1 MSSTPFLSRHFGDY
15 LLVAQLSEDALGSVY
30 RALYLADERRFVRLR
45 ILQTPEISREVLVAT
60 IEEGEGEPALEHDAI
75 VRRAELSVADGMP
88 YMVWYENAG
97 WTLDQLLA
105 AVRALGVRIP
115 VE

>member
-1 MSSTPFLSRHFGDY
+1 MSATPFLSRHFGDY

-45 ILQTPEISREVLVAT
+45 IIQTNEISREVLVAT
-60 IEEGEGEPALEHDAI
+60 IEEADDEPALVHDAI
-75 VRRAELSVADGMP
+75 VRRAELAAVDGVP

-97 WTLDQLLA
+97 WT
-105 AVRALGVRIP
+105 
-115 VE
+115 